1 MSFRPCLPWWYGCWS
16 GFNSGVACSVNVLVD
31 EEELSSSKHSLAGLM
46 STGDDNEI
54 KEVNIQLASNDGE
67 TKDVNIQLASNAPI
81 Y

>member
-1 MSFRPCLPWWYGCWS
+1 L
-16 GFNSGVACSVNVLVD
+16 
-31 EEELSSSKHSLAGLM
+31 LA
-46 STGDDNEI
+46 GDDNEI

>member
-1 MSFRPCLPWWYGCWS
+1 LF
-16 GFNSGVACSVNVLVD
+16 A
-31 EEELSSSKHSLAGLM
+31 
-46 STGDDNEI
+46 GDDNEI